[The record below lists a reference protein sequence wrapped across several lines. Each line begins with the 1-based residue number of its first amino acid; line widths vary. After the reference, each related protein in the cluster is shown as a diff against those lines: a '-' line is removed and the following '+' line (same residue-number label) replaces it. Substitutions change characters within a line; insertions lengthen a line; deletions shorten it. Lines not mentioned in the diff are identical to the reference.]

1 VPVPVSFSTVTPL
14 AQAIQMIL
22 PIIASD
28 GGQARVGT
36 LLAIHGVGPDYLR
49 NHLIDIDAALGTAS
63 PGTAALADLI
73 RQAEDAVT
81 TPSTVRRQHF
91 ISQGVLRRYVED
103 VPPHGRVLAKF
114 DISAGRTELTGTN
127 GVGYVDHFVPVDSQ
141 TTETLWQEVETHLT
155 QAINA
160 ALNGTALTSP
170 AYLTTLRRAV
180 ALHFARNP
188 QTLTIHNQ
196 NFIETFQDQIE
207 QLAKTPLA
215 AAAFYRD
222 HGIVPA
228 GPQGLRMGAE
238 AILERLG
245 QLHKDGGLFRLSV
258 QRLFEMV
265 RDRFDLKGIQIL
277 TPASATKEF
286 LLGDTPALTL
296 DRATGTVG
304 LAQGVTADQADEIF
318 MPLAPRLLV
327 SLGSPDGTRSIPD
340 DEVDQYNQWQSRAA
354 QDYLIHRPAA
364 SFTASIITTWRT

>member
-340 DEVDQYNQWQSRAA
+340 DQVDQYNQWQSRAA

>member
-1 VPVPVSFSTVTPL
+1 MV
-14 AQAIQMIL
+14 L

-49 NHLIDIDAALGTAS
+49 NHLTDIDAALGAVS

-73 RQAEDAVT
+73 RQAENAVT

-91 ISQGVLRRYVED
+91 ISQGVLRRYVEN

-114 DISAGRTELTGTN
+114 DITAGQTELTGTN

-141 TTETLWQEVETHLT
+141 TTEALWQEVETHLT

-170 AYLTTLRRAV
+170 AHLTTLRRAV

-188 QTLTIHNQ
+188 QTLTTHNQ
-196 NFIETFQDQIE
+196 NFTDTLQDQIQ
-207 QLAKTPLA
+207 QLANTSLA
-215 AAAFYRD
+215 ANAFYRD
-222 HGIVPA
+222 HGILPA
-228 GPQGLRMGAE
+228 GPEGLRMGAE
-238 AILERLG
+238 AILERLT
-245 QLHKDGGLFRLSV
+245 QLRKDGGLFRLSV

-265 RDRFDLKGIQIL
+265 RDRFDLRGIQIL

-296 DRATGTVG
+296 DRATGAVG

-327 SLGSPDGTRSIPD
+327 TVGPPDGARPIPD
-340 DEVDQYNQWQSRAA
+340 GEVDQYNRWQTRAA

-364 SFTASIITTWRT
+364 SFTTSIITTWRT

>member
-1 VPVPVSFSTVTPL
+1 VPAPVSFTTVTPL
-14 AQAIQMIL
+14 PQAIQMVL

-28 GGQARVGT
+28 GGQARVNT

-49 NHLIDIDAALGTAS
+49 NHLTAIDAALGTAS

-73 RQAEDAVT
+73 RHAEDAVT

-91 ISQGVLRRYVED
+91 ISQGVLRKYVEN
-103 VPPHGRVLAKF
+103 VPPRGEVLAKF
-114 DISAGRTELTGTN
+114 DLASSRTRLTGTN

-141 TTETLWQEVETHLT
+141 ATEALWKEVEDHLT
-155 QAINA
+155 DAINA
-160 ALNGTALTSP
+160 ALAGTVLTSP
-170 AYLTTLRRAV
+170 AHLTTLRRAV

-196 NFIETFQDQIE
+196 NFTDTVQDQIE
-207 QLAKTPLA
+207 KLAKTPLA
-215 AAAFYRD
+215 ADAFYRD

-228 GPQGLRMGAE
+228 DSEGLRMGAE
-238 AILERLG
+238 AILERLT

-296 DRATGTVG
+296 DRTTGAVG
-304 LAQGVTADQADEIF
+304 LAQGVTPDHADEIF

-327 SLGSPDGTRSIPD
+327 TLGPPDGTRSIPD
-340 DEVDQYNQWQSRAA
+340 DEVDQYSQWQARAA

-364 SFTASIITTWRT
+364 SFPASIITTWRT